1 VEEKDMIDFIT
12 IFNLMKQAPEF
23 SVLFVSFFIYLAIEN
38 RKKIIKLKDYEN
50 KENMGV
56 FVKNEINASETRIKE
71 YIDQKFQAL
80 KNGL

>member
-1 VEEKDMIDFIT
+1 MLDFIT

-23 SVLFVSFFIYLAIEN
+23 SMLFVAFFIYLAIEN
-38 RKKIIKLKDYEN
+38 RKKFFKLRDYESKN
-50 KENMGV
+50 TMGI

-71 YIDQKFQAL
+71 YIDQKFKAL

>member
-1 VEEKDMIDFIT
+1 MDFIT

-38 RKKIIKLKDYEN
+38 RKKFFKLKDYEN
-50 KENMGV
+50 KENMAI
-56 FVKNEINASETRIKE
+56 FVKNEINASEERIKD
-71 YIDQKFQAL
+71 YIDQKFNAL

>member
-1 VEEKDMIDFIT
+1 MIDFIT

-23 SVLFVSFFIYLAIEN
+23 SMLFVSFFIYLAIEN

-50 KENMGV
+50 KENMGI
-56 FVKNEINASETRIKE
+56 FVKNEINASETRIKQ
-71 YIDQKFQAL
+71 YIDEKFKAL

>member
-1 VEEKDMIDFIT
+1 MEEKIMDFIT

-38 RKKIIKLKDYEN
+38 RKKFFKLKDYEN
-50 KENMGV
+50 KENMGI
-56 FVKNEINASETRIKE
+56 FVKNEINASEARIKE
-71 YIDQKFQAL
+71 YIDQKFNAL

>member
-1 VEEKDMIDFIT
+1 MIDFIT

-23 SVLFVSFFIYLAIEN
+23 SMLFVSFFIYLVIEN

-50 KENMGV
+50 KENMGI

>member
-50 KENMGV
+50 KENMGI

>member
-1 VEEKDMIDFIT
+1 MIDFIT

-23 SVLFVSFFIYLAIEN
+23 SMLFVSFFIYLAIEN

-50 KENMGV
+50 KENMGI
-56 FVKNEINASETRIKE
+56 FVKNEINASEARIKE

>member
-1 VEEKDMIDFIT
+1 MLDFIT

-23 SVLFVSFFIYLAIEN
+23 SMLFVSFFIYLALEN
-38 RKKIIKLKDYEN
+38 RKKFFKLRDFEN
-50 KENMGV
+50 KENMGI

-71 YIDQKFQAL
+71 YIDQKFKAL

>member
-1 VEEKDMIDFIT
+1 MIDFIT

-23 SVLFVSFFIYLAIEN
+23 SVLFVSFFIYSVIEN
-38 RKKIIKLKDYEN
+38 RKKISKLKDYEN

-71 YIDQKFQAL
+71 YIDQKFQTL

>member
-1 VEEKDMIDFIT
+1 MIDFIT

-50 KENMGV
+50 KENMGI

>member
-1 VEEKDMIDFIT
+1 MIDFIT

-23 SVLFVSFFIYLAIEN
+23 SMMFVSFFIYLAIEN

-50 KENMGV
+50 KENMGI

>member
-1 VEEKDMIDFIT
+1 MIDFIT

-23 SVLFVSFFIYLAIEN
+23 SMLFVSFFIYLGIEN

-50 KENMGV
+50 KENMGI

>member
-1 VEEKDMIDFIT
+1 MDFIT

-38 RKKIIKLKDYEN
+38 RKKFFKLKDYEN
-50 KENMGV
+50 KENMAI
-56 FVKNEINASETRIKE
+56 FVKNEINASETRIKD
-71 YIDQKFQAL
+71 YIDQKFNAL

>member
-1 VEEKDMIDFIT
+1 MIDFIT

-23 SVLFVSFFIYLAIEN
+23 SMLFVSFFIYLAIEN

-50 KENMGV
+50 KENMGI

>member
-1 VEEKDMIDFIT
+1 MIDFIT

-23 SVLFVSFFIYLAIEN
+23 SMLFVSFFIYLAIEN
-38 RKKIIKLKDYEN
+38 RKKFIKLKDYEN
-50 KENMGV
+50 KENMGI